1 MPEGVLYRK
10 PPLRRD
16 TDFKAAGMTPDCAR
30 ISFDMCFDS
39 PLHYLMETVAVGK
52 LLHRFKLKN
61 CKIITNAWENP
72 LVSGK
77 LRSSLQ
83 TETLTPKA

>member
-1 MPEGVLYRK
+1 
-10 PPLRRD
+10 
-16 TDFKAAGMTPDCAR
+16 MTPDCAR

-39 PLHYLMETVAVGK
+39 PLHNLMETVAAGK
-52 LLHRFKLKN
+52 LLHRFKLKKLQN
-61 CKIITNAWENP
+61 NHKRMGKPLGLWE
-72 LVSGK
+72 